1 MSERLTLLPCPF
13 CGSSAEGDT
22 GFFPLTNLLYV
33 WCSNAE
39 CGCSPKGRGERMFL
53 PEEWNHRAALRSPQP
68 AEQQEA
74 VAWTT
79 ELALETAKQIG
90 SIGFTVCPENIW
102 GDKGVALTRVRAAQ
116 PAEQQEAGAR
126 IVDSNY
132 ERQLL
137 NEWYDLGPGDPT
149 NRQLVE
155 HGHVDDGL
163 LVHLIDFVIGK
174 SVAHPPSVAPREAQQ
189 AKPIAWNIWW
199 DNEKWL
205 LTSHSDDYEAARS
218 RGWTIIP
225 LYAHSTS
232 VAPREAK
239 PSEGAQ
245 RDAERCTCPRSCIVT
260 GRCTCGCESCKREAT
275 AIAALSRRPA

>member
-1 MSERLTLLPCPF
+1 MTENAQNGLAREFQSLLDAYERLDDALERIGYWARANAEGILAALRDGETQPAEQPNAAQEKLEPSTGVAPRAV
-13 CGSSAEGDT
+13 SSAESPVAAPSPQDGLVEELERIRKNGCRINEERIVFT
-22 GFFPLTNLLYV
+22 L
-33 WCSNAE
+33 SNAE
-39 CGCSPKGRGERMFL
+39 VLQCI
-53 PEEWNHRAALRSPQP
+53 AALRSPQP

-74 VAWTT
+74 V
-79 ELALETAKQIG
+79 
-90 SIGFTVCPENIW
+90 
-102 GDKGVALTRVRAAQ
+102 
-116 PAEQQEAGAR
+116 
-126 IVDSNY
+126 
-132 ERQLL
+132 
-137 NEWYDLGPGDPT
+137 
-149 NRQLVE
+149 
-155 HGHVDDGL
+155 
-163 LVHLIDFVIGK
+163 
-174 SVAHPPSVAPREAQQ
+174 
-189 AKPIAWNIWW
+189 AWNIWW